1 MADNILTI
9 VVDGREIPAR
19 RDQTVIQAALDA
31 GLHVPYLCY
40 YPSMKPYGACRMCVV
55 EVEGSRGT
63 PASCTLPVADGMVV
77 HTSTPTIQKIRKDI
91 LELLV
96 SEHPHG
102 CLTCHRV
109 ELCGPEDIC
118 LRHVNVND
126 RCVACPKN
134 ERCELKDTIRHIGV
148 EIQTPFTY
156 NNRGLEVHTGDP
168 FYDRDYNLC
177 IVCGRCVRACE
188 EIRGDNAIAFVERA
202 GYALVGTSV
211 GASLLESGC
220 EFCGACI
227 DVCPVGALVETD
239 NKWSKAE
246 TRETTVCNL
255 CSVGCEV
262 RLEVDRRGKIIRTI
276 GELEGPANRGQLCFK
291 GKFGLDYP
299 NHRDRLRKP
308 LIRREGQLEEATW
321 DEALSLIAEQ
331 FKQHTGSQFA
341 LIADARGTNEEN
353 YLAQK
358 FARTVMGTNNV
369 DHSSNLRP
377 ELVTGLADTV
387 GVMAA
392 TNPIWDLESSGC
404 ILVVGANVTE
414 DHNVV
419 GVPIKRAVRAGTK
432 LVVIDPREVELTR
445 YADLWIRPR
454 PGADLA
460 VIGGIL
466 RAIAGEGGEV
476 ATFAANVAGL
486 DDLKKSLEQFND
498 KAVTAASGVSA
509 EEIQQA
515 ARLFSQSGPSAIV
528 YALDNLDS
536 GQYAGVVH
544 ALGNLALLTGNVGN
558 PGGGLYPLRQGA
570 NEQGSWDVGCVPS
583 LLPGYAPINEAAS
596 IQRISEAWDGA
607 SIPTEPGVTLR
618 DILSGGA
625 GDVKAA
631 WVIGALEGTEE
642 TLSKLDFL
650 VVQDTFRTD
659 LAEMATVVLPAAT
672 FAEEEGTL
680 TNIERRVQPVRKVLT
695 LKNSEAR
702 PDWRIICDV
711 AAAMGA
717 SGFDF
722 QSAAQVLGEIGAV
735 VPEYRGITWSR
746 LSRWQARIFP
756 MYEQWPGHP
765 IPQQLYPVAHDQPHE
780 LQWPC
785 PSEDHDGT
793 PVLEASNPKFAAL
806 ELGGAELSGTK
817 EHPLLFVPGRVLHDA
832 QRSLLIESV
841 NGHNEIRRAEVLAL
855 HPADARALKVK
866 DGDLVLLETDG
877 GRGLQAVASIQ
888 ETAHKGTASATT
900 LFGSLMVELEK
911 TAAPDKMA
919 HVNGLVIRPAKVT
932 KA

>member
-1 MADNILTI
+1 MADDNLSI

-31 GLHVPYLCY
+31 GLHIPYLCY

-55 EVEGSRGT
+55 EVEGARGT
-63 PASCTLPVADGMVV
+63 PASCTLPVANGMVV
-77 HTSTPTIQKIRKDI
+77 HTTTPVIQTIRKDI

-134 ERCELKDTIRHIGV
+134 ERCELKDTIRSVGV

-156 NNRGLEVHTGDP
+156 NNRGLEVHTEDP

-188 EIRGDNAIAFVERA
+188 EIRGDSAIAFVERA
-202 GYALVGTSV
+202 GHALVGTAV
-211 GASLLESGC
+211 GTSLLESGC
-220 EFCGACI
+220 EFCGACV
-227 DVCPVGALVETD
+227 DMCPVGALVETD

-246 TRETTVCNL
+246 TRETSVCNL

-321 DEALSLIAEQ
+321 EEALELISER
-331 FKQHTGSQFA
+331 FKQYSGAEFA

-358 FARTVMGTNNV
+358 FARTVMGTNNI

-387 GVMAA
+387 GVMAG
-392 TNPIWDLESSGC
+392 TNPISDLENSNC

-414 DHNVV
+414 DHNVL
-419 GVPIKRAVRAGTK
+419 GVPIKRAAKAGSK
-432 LVVIDPREVELTR
+432 LVVIDARETELTR
-445 YADLWIRPR
+445 YADLWLRPR
-454 PGADLA
+454 PGTDQA

-466 RAIAGEGGEV
+466 KAISDDGGEDANFV
-476 ATFAANVAGL
+476 ANVSGL
-486 DDLKKSLEQFND
+486 DELKKSLEKFD
-498 KAVTAASGVSA
+498 AKAVTAASGISA
-509 EEIQQA
+509 EEIKQA
-515 ARLFSQSGPSAIV
+515 AHLFSQADAASIV
-528 YALDNLDS
+528 YALDNLSRD
-536 GQYAGVVH
+536 QYTGVVN
-544 ALGNLALLTGNVGN
+544 ALADLSLLTGNIGKS
-558 PGGGLYPLRQGA
+558 GGGLYPLRQGA
-570 NEQGSWDVGCVPS
+570 NEQGSWDVGCIPS
-583 LLPGYAPINEAAS
+583 MLPGYAPVSDVAS
-596 IQRISEAWDGA
+596 VQRFSEAWGGA
-607 SIPTEPGVTLR
+607 SIATDPGVGLA
-618 DILSGGA
+618 DLASGA
-625 GDVKAA
+625 ANSIKAA
-631 WVIGALEGTEE
+631 WIIGALDNAPAA
-642 TLSKLDFL
+642 LDKLDFL
-650 VVQDTFRTD
+650 VVQDTFRSD
-659 LAEMATVVLPAAT
+659 LTAKATVVLPAST

-680 TNIERRVQPVRKVLT
+680 TNLERRVQPVRKVLT
-695 LKNSEAR
+695 LKNSAAR

-711 AAAMGA
+711 AGAMGA

-722 QSAAQVLGEIGAV
+722 ESASQVLSEIGSV
-735 VPEYRGITWSR
+735 VPDYKGITWKR
-746 LSRWQARIFP
+746 LSRWQARVFP
-756 MYEQWPGHP
+756 MYEEWPGHP
-765 IPQQLYPVAHDQPHE
+765 IPQQLYPVAHDQPDE

-785 PSEDHDGT
+785 PTEDHLGT
-793 PVLEASNPKFAAL
+793 PILEANNPSFAAL
-806 ELGGAELSGTK
+806 ELGKAELAGTK
-817 EHPLLFVPGRVLHDA
+817 DFPLLFVPGRVLLDS

-841 NGHNEIRRAEVLAL
+841 NGHNEIRRAEVMAL
-855 HPADARALKVK
+855 HPDDAKSLKVK
-866 DGDLVLLETDG
+866 DGDAVSLETDQG
-877 GRGLQAVASIQ
+877 KELQAVVRVDDS
-888 ETAHKGTASATT
+888 AHKGTASATA
-900 LFGSLMVELEK
+900 LFGSLMVELDKVTE
-911 TAAPDKMA
+911 PDKMA
-919 HVNGLVIRPAKVT
+919 RVDGLTIRPAKVK